1 MKRCK
6 AIVGVVFLVEIEK
19 QRRGARSRDEHF
31 GVLAGYIPAFLC
43 PLFNSSAPTQHLN
56 IFQASSCGLLNYLCP
71 LMLHS
76 SIHDILQPR
85 SKKCGIGV
93 RPILCIWWPDVFAF
107 PMYSR
112 HRTYEVL
119 RYKSVVGSCWYVVDV
134 THCRASDKHLD
145 QSTFFERR
153 LQF

>member
-1 MKRCK
+1 MQLYDYFSWWRS
-6 AIVGVVFLVEIEK
+6 
-19 QRRGARSRDEHF
+19 RSRDEGLGHVMGTSASWRATSQPSF
-31 GVLAGYIPAFLC
+31 AP
-43 PLFNSSAPTQHLN
+43 SSTHRLPYNNLN

-76 SIHDILQPR
+76 SIHDLLQPH

-93 RPILCIWWPDVFAF
+93 GPILCIWWPDVFAF